1 MAASVAM
8 SEVAT
13 TRRSSSIRVGTAY
26 LLIFLCSSVDWL
38 NHYVLYLLICK
49 LPQSFRHDEDQPT
62 STNPAISAVTSA
74 AAML

>member
-1 MAASVAM
+1 MDSRSTCLVAASVAM

-38 NHYVLYLLICK
+38 NHYV
-49 LPQSFRHDEDQPT
+49 SFDLQIAT
-62 STNPAISAVTSA
+62 VFSS
-74 AAML
+74 